1 MNTTLP
7 AVHEHVHSTSPPL
20 APARANTRVSALDR
34 LAMRAGLALLV
45 WSRRRG
51 SVDERLEARN
61 RFERHR
67 DREQR
72 ELAAQRE
79 HLLLAVLR

>member
-1 MNTTLP
+1 MNTVVP
-7 AVHEHVHSTSPPL
+7 AVREYEHTTPPL
-20 APARANTRVSALDR
+20 VARPRATTRVSALDR

-51 SVDERLEARN
+51 SVDQRLAARDQ
-61 RFERHR
+61 FERHR

-72 ELAAQRE
+72 ERAAQRE

>member
-7 AVHEHVHSTSPPL
+7 AVRPHEHSTSPPL
-20 APARANTRVSALDR
+20 APARANHRVSALDR

-61 RFERHR
+61 LFERHR